1 MSKLLIT
8 GYAVAAIAVS
18 SLTCASAQDVV
29 KLGRGSYASS
39 MPLSYGSTSE
49 HTGDQ
54 SVKMLSR
61 KIWLTERDNQPI
73 PTNDWW
79 TSILDAQW
87 GGSLWNYPGM
97 VEPAET
103 GITIHYPTHWQ
114 SDGGQ
119 LTWDSAVEI
128 QGENFKGAEAIA
140 DSWHDWD
147 VEMLIPG
154 TDSSKQMLATLSHG
168 TPFTWIEFTNVN
180 PVVAMQKSV
189 DNWNNTTAEA
199 TFYNAEGSAI
209 SAPMGLMMSQT
220 AFKIG
225 DDAYGLYMP
234 AGSILTYDSTK
245 NKLTINQDGCSKR
258 FLVVALLPDGDV
270 KKLSE
275 YEEYAYNVVRDTKVT
290 WKYDAKK
297 GTISSTWSVTA
308 ENLIS
313 GAKGGDV
320 IQGFIPHAYK
330 GAVSQPSNYMTE
342 TYLTP
347 RGTMKMATGT
357 EWTFSHTFAG
367 ILPWYLEPKED
378 KTLANPFNPEV
389 MDWLMENYA
398 DNGVFGG
405 DTYWGGKGLTQMALN
420 MTFALQLGDTEK
432 FEASKK
438 KLKDTLVNWLTY
450 TPGETNFFFAYYP
463 RWGGMLGEATS
474 YDSDT
479 FNDHHFHY
487 GYYTLAAAMLCLV
500 DDEFRS
506 GYGEMLK
513 LIAKDYA
520 NYDRTDTRFPFLR
533 HMDPW
538 AGHSYAGGLGDQG
551 NQNGNGQES
560 TSEAMQAWGGI
571 YLLGVALG
579 DDELRDAGI
588 FGWSTEARA
597 TREYWFDVD
606 GHTDC
611 DKYGLGGNI
620 DYTLYPYPYNS
631 NITCKG
637 IGWWTWFGGDPLF
650 MHGIQWMPIS
660 PALDYLSWDTDFVA
674 WAYNELMSG
683 SVTGWPHDW
692 WDTTVNSKDPTGT
705 SEGLALNDWGNV
717 TLAYMQRA
725 YPDKA
730 AEIFDQAWEKKAHI
744 ATAVSTGHI
753 SYYTLHSHRTYGEI
767 DFTAHA
773 DIPTAN
779 IMTKGDKTYYV
790 VYNPGAERDVNF
802 YKDGV
807 IVKTVKAPSKK
818 LVAISDDPEATSINI
833 STEGGTKVLTTTTL
847 SATVLDQYGA
857 SVDNATITWS
867 VTPANVATI
876 DQSGIV
882 TVNSGVATGTAFT
895 VTATYGGITA
905 SVDME
910 VNEPSYLASAT
921 FTPAS
926 SFVEKGSPIDIA
938 ISLLDQYG
946 EPYETDVTW
955 TINGQEMETPYLDGQ
970 TAGNYEIVATAD
982 GQTFTKSLFVS
993 PTLPNLIED
1002 YCTAYASSQNGINV
1016 ATNVL
1021 TQGTG
1026 SRWES
1031 VYGVDSYTDDINDQ
1045 WIYIDLVREC
1055 KLYSV
1060 EINWET
1066 ACAASYEI
1074 QIAPKAAE
1082 MEDVSVFNV
1091 DKYETTQAPKDWTTV
1106 ATASASGAGT
1116 VRTVIDGTARYLRVK
1131 CNKRGS
1137 DYGYS
1142 FYEIKIH
1149 GLETDDVATEYRNLA
1164 LGKDAVCSS
1173 SSNYNAYLAVDGITE
1188 GGSRWES
1195 LPIDDQWLYVD
1206 LGKNY
1211 DFDKV
1216 SVFWET
1222 AKAKTYK
1229 IQVAKD
1235 GAAMATYTG
1244 KMTNVDGA
1252 TEEEFQAVAE
1262 SEWTTLA
1269 EATTTTGTKTDA
1281 DNDETVITT
1290 VNGNGRYVRILTTER
1305 ATGYGSSIWELEVW
1319 GTMVLGGGSTT
1330 DVKGMEIT
1338 SSAESINEDQTA
1350 TFTAIVYNL
1359 DGTTVDTAVTWGT
1372 DNGTITAD
1380 GLLTPAKY
1388 GTATVTATS
1397 TDGSMTASK
1406 SITVNE
1412 VIKLASLTIDP
1423 SELSMIAG
1431 DQADFSMEG
1440 YNQFGGLYSLSGN
1453 VTATVKDADGNA
1465 SNGVY
1470 VDLDN
1475 MIVTAN
1481 TQGTYTVTFT
1491 VGKVSQD
1498 WTVKVVPLVDINLAL
1513 GQEAT
1518 AGSTSDNAASNV
1530 TDGDLTTR
1538 WQAAPG
1544 GEQWIMVELDN
1555 TYAVNRVVTTWEAA
1569 YATKYH
1575 IEVSIDGEN
1584 WSTLMSNTETPTASV
1599 GQSLTAAA
1607 PGAARYVKIVGDEL
1621 VGDAVTYGMSIFE
1634 IEVYGTT
1641 RFDDDDTTAP
1651 AFTSKN
1657 IGKSSETAVTAGAVA
1672 TDASGYISY
1681 QLTLSPLTAVGAESY
1696 STGCNGLSGDA
1707 ISLTISDIA
1716 SGSYLAT
1723 ITATDPYGNS
1733 TSYSETVTIAAQSIV
1748 GVNLALNRPVTGSD
1762 SQDNSDINNAVDGS
1776 PGTGWEAYHITDGT
1790 DCDYFLQVELDG
1802 VYNLTSVV
1810 IVSNNGAYPKNGTL
1824 QFSEDGENWTTTVS
1838 ANRTEQGT
1846 STHALSNVVA
1856 KYVRYNITTKNMEYG
1871 IWIHEF
1877 EVYGDAR
1884 LLGVAAVNGNDVALS
1899 GTWDASRFASIDDV
1913 TTTGYD
1919 FTQVSVPAEGIT
1931 LSVKNPNCIIYK
1943 AEGQKISGT
1952 GLNVAE
1958 MTADGAVA
1966 ENLNF
1971 LQGYNFNAAVDIR
1984 ATGTVTVGFPSFA
1997 GKGMVLLPFAYSA
2010 PDNQS
2015 ISRFVSYSATMASFI
2030 TNTGELA
2037 ANTPAMLELTTGT
2050 QSQVRPKAD
2059 STSLTLS
2066 ASNTTVVAT
2075 PELMI
2080 AGGALQ
2086 GTYLNIDK
2094 TSNLTYSASKNAFNT
2109 DSSAVPSFSAS
2120 LVTGDSNS
2128 RAIDATAT
2136 AILGVLADLDPE
2148 TPIDV
2153 FSIDG
2158 RMIRHNVPLREATR
2172 GLATGFYL
2180 VGGQKLLVK

>member
-1 MSKLLIT
+1 MSKFLIS
-8 GYAVAAIAVS
+8 GYALAAAVALS
-18 SLTCASAQDVV
+18 SLVSTSAQDVV

-39 MPLSYGSTSE
+39 MPLSYGTTSD
-49 HTGDQ
+49 HAGDQ
-54 SVKMLSR
+54 SIKMLTR

-87 GGSLWNYPGM
+87 SGSLWSYPAM
-97 VEPAET
+97 IEPAET
-103 GITIHYPTHWQ
+103 GITIHWPSYWQ

-119 LTWDSAVEI
+119 LTWNSAVEI

-147 VEMLIPG
+147 VEMIVPG
-154 TDSSKQMLATLSHG
+154 TDASKQMKATLSHG
-168 TPFTWIEFTNVN
+168 TPFTWIELTNVN
-180 PVVAMQKSV
+180 PVVAMQKPV
-189 DNWNNTTAEA
+189 DNWTNTTAEA
-199 TFYNAEGSAI
+199 TFYNTEGSAI
-209 SAPMGLMMSQT
+209 SAPMGLAMSQT

-234 AGSILTYDSTK
+234 SGSILTYDSSK

-258 FLVVALLPDGDV
+258 FLVVALLPGGDV

-275 YEEYAYNVVRDTKVT
+275 YEEYAYNVVRDTKVS
-290 WKYDAKK
+290 WKYDPKK
-297 GTISSTWSVTA
+297 GTISTTWAVTA

-330 GAVSQPSNYMTE
+330 SAVSQPSTYMSE
-342 TYLTP
+342 TFLTP
-347 RGTMKMATGT
+347 RGKMKMTTGT
-357 EWTFSHTFAG
+357 EWTFAYQFAG
-367 ILPWYLEPKED
+367 ILPWYLEPKVD
-378 KTLANPFNPEV
+378 NTVANPYQPAI
-389 MDWLMENYA
+389 MDSLMDSYA
-398 DNGVFGG
+398 TNGVFGG

-438 KLKDTLVNWLTY
+438 KLKDTLINWLTY
-450 TPGETNFFFAYYP
+450 TPGETNYFFAYYP

-500 DDEFRS
+500 DDEFKA
-506 GYGEMLK
+506 GYGDMLK

-520 NYDRTDTRFPFLR
+520 NWDRTDTRFPFLR

-560 TSEAMQAWGGI
+560 TSEAMQGWGGV

-606 GHTDC
+606 GHTGC

-620 DYTLYPYPYNS
+620 DYTKYPYPYNS

-692 WDTTVNSKDPTGT
+692 WTTTVNSKDPTGT
-705 SEGLALNDWGNV
+705 SEGIALNDWGNV
-717 TLAYMQRA
+717 TLSYMQRA

-730 AEIFDQAWEKKAHI
+730 AEIFDQAWNQQLHI
-744 ATAVSTGHI
+744 ATSVSASHI
-753 SYYTLHSHRTYGEI
+753 AYYTLHSHRTYGEI

-802 YKDGV
+802 YRDGV

-833 STEGGTKVLTTTTL
+833 ETENGTKVLSTTTL
-847 SATVLDQYGA
+847 TGTVLDQYGA
-857 SVDNATITWS
+857 TYDDATITWS
-867 VTPANVATI
+867 VSPAATASI
-876 DQSGIV
+876 DQNGKV
-882 TVNSGVATGTAFT
+882 TVASGATLGSKFT
-895 VTATYGGITA
+895 VTATSGTVTA
-905 SVDME
+905 SLEME
-910 VNEPSYLASAT
+910 VNEPSYLKSAT
-921 FTPAS
+921 ITPAS
-926 SFVEKGSPIDIA
+926 SFVEKGSE
-938 ISLLDQYG
+938 ISIGIELLDQYG
-946 EPYETDVTW
+946 DPYDADVTW
-955 TINGQEMETPYLDGQ
+955 TINGVEYETPYIDGQ
-970 TAGNYEIVATAD
+970 TAGNYVIVATVE
-982 GQTFTKSLFVS
+982 GETYTKTLFVS
-993 PTLPNLIED
+993 PVLPNLVED
-1002 YCTAYASSQNGINV
+1002 YCTAYASTQTNAAINV
-1016 ATNVL
+1016 L
-1021 TQGTG
+1021 EEGTT

-1031 VYGVDSYTDDINDQ
+1031 VLDDAAYTGDINDQ
-1045 WIYIDLVREC
+1045 WIYVDLIREC
-1055 KLYSV
+1055 QITSV
-1060 EINWET
+1060 EINWE
-1066 ACAASYEI
+1066 AASASSYDI
-1074 QIAPKAAE
+1074 QIAPQGAAT
-1082 MEDVSVFNV
+1082 EDVQVFYNGV
-1091 DKYETTQAPKDWTTV
+1091 YTTVEAPVEWTTV
-1106 ATASASGAGT
+1106 ASDGASGAGT
-1116 VRTVIDGTARYLRVK
+1116 VTTPVEGTARYVRIK
-1131 CNKRGS
+1131 CNKRATQ
-1137 DYGYS
+1137 YAYS
-1142 FYEIKIH
+1142 IYEIKIH
-1149 GLETDDVATEYRNLA
+1149 GLETDDVVEFYENLA
-1164 LGKDAVCSS
+1164 LNKTATCSS
-1173 SSNYNAYLAVDGITE
+1173 STGNNAYLATDGNA
-1188 GGSRWES
+1188 GSRWGS
-1195 LPIDDQWLYVD
+1195 QFIDDQWLYVD
-1206 LGKNY
+1206 LGKDYN
-1211 DFDKV
+1211 FDKV
-1216 SVFWET
+1216 VVSWEA

-1244 KMTNVDGA
+1244 KMTNAEGSTDE
-1252 TEEEFQAVAE
+1252 TFEAVAS
-1262 SEWTTLA
+1262 SEWTDLA
-1269 EATTTTGTKTDA
+1269 
-1281 DNDETVITT
+1281 TVSSNGDGAEEITT
-1290 VNGNGRYVRILTTER
+1290 SVTGNGRYVRILTTEC
-1305 ATGYGSSIWELEVW
+1305 ATVYGSSIYELEVW
-1319 GTMVLGGGSTT
+1319 GVSRTIGGSAT
-1330 DVKGMEIT
+1330 DVQGMEI
-1338 SSAESINEDQTA
+1338 SASAETINEDETA
-1350 TFTAIVYNL
+1350 TFTATVYNL
-1359 DGTTVDTAVTWGT
+1359 DGTTVNTAVVWTT
-1372 DNGTITAD
+1372 DNGTITSD
-1380 GLLTPAKY
+1380 GVLTPEKY
-1388 GTATVTATS
+1388 GSATVTATS
-1397 TDGSMTASK
+1397 VDGELTATK
-1406 SITVNE
+1406 TITVNE
-1412 VIKLASLTIDP
+1412 VIKLASLTLDP
-1423 SELSMIAG
+1423 EELSMIAG

-1440 YNQFGGLYSLSGN
+1440 YNQFGGLYDLSGN
-1453 VTATVKDADGNA
+1453 MTATVKDANGNV
-1465 SNGVY
+1465 SNGIS
-1470 VDLDN
+1470 VDVDN

-1491 VGKVSQD
+1491 IGKVSQD
-1498 WTVKVVPLVDINLAL
+1498 WTVKVVPIVDINLAL

-1518 AGSTSDNAASNV
+1518 AGSASGNAASNV

-1569 YATKYH
+1569 YATSYH

-1584 WSTLMSNTETPTASV
+1584 WSTLMSNTVAPTAGAGN
-1599 GQSLTAAA
+1599 GQELIATA
-1607 PGAARYVKIVGDEL
+1607 PGAARYVKLIGDEL

-1634 IEVYGTT
+1634 IEIYGTA

-1651 AFTSKN
+1651 VFTSKN

-1681 QLTLSPLTAVGAESY
+1681 QLTLSPLSAVGAESY
-1696 STGCNGLSGDA
+1696 STGCNALSGDA

-1716 SGSYLAT
+1716 AGSYVAT
-1723 ITATDPYGNS
+1723 ITAIDPYGNS
-1733 TSYSETVTIAAQSIV
+1733 TSYSETVTISAQSII

-1762 SQDNSDINNAVDGS
+1762 AQDATPISNTVDGDTS
-1776 PGTGWEAYHITDGT
+1776 TGWEAYHITSGT
-1790 DCDYFLQVELDG
+1790 ACDYYLQVELDG

-1810 IVSNNGAYPKNGTL
+1810 IVSNNDAYPMNGTL

-1838 ANRTEQGT
+1838 ANRTAKGT
-1846 STHALSNVVA
+1846 STHTLNNVVA
-1856 KYVRYNITTKNMEYG
+1856 KYVRYNITSKNMMYG

-1877 EVYGDAR
+1877 EVYGDSR
-1884 LLGVAAVNGNDVALS
+1884 LLGIASVNGTDVALS
-1899 GTWDASRFASIDDV
+1899 GSWEATRFASIDDQSY
-1913 TTTGYD
+1913 TAYD
-1919 FTQVSVPAEGIT
+1919 FTNVVVPTAGISGLT
-1931 LSVKNPNCIIYK
+1931 VKNPNAIIYK
-1943 AEGQKISGT
+1943 AEDQKISGT
-1952 GLNVAE
+1952 GLNIVE

-1984 ATGTVTVGFPSFA
+1984 ATGTVSVGFPSFA
-1997 GKGMVLLPFAYSA
+1997 GKGMILLPFAYSPA
-2010 PDNQS
+2010 DNHV
-2015 ISRFVSYSATMASFI
+2015 ISRFVSYSATQASFT
-2030 TNTGELA
+2030 TNTGDLA
-2037 ANTPAMLELTTGT
+2037 ANTPAMLEVSST
-2050 QSQVRPKAD
+2050 QNQVRPKAD
-2059 STSLTLS
+2059 TSSLTIS
-2066 ASNTTVVAT
+2066 ATNTTVVAT

-2086 GTYLNIDK
+2086 GTYLNVDD
-2094 TSNLTYSASKNAFNT
+2094 TSNLTYNASKNAFTT
-2109 DSSAVPSFSAS
+2109 DSKAVPSFSAS

-2128 RAIDATAT
+2128 RTIDATAT